1 MKKYT
6 ISYSVETVPIPKKR
20 ESVVVIHEINSFYF
34 VDCWLVGEKLNV
46 DFFSDSPNK
55 NESITECAIRILR
68 ERDVTSTDLRYL
80 GKQFDNVCYES
91 VHVYIS
97 RGGKGSL
104 GKNILKL
111 DFEQIL
117 RYISS
122 GVFVSKKGVN
132 AFKLYLKK
140 EKGAF
145 L

>member
-6 ISYSVETVPIPKKR
+6 ISYSVESVPVPKKR
-20 ESVVVIHEINSFYF
+20 ESVVVIHEKKSFYF
-34 VDCWLVGEKLNV
+34 VDCWLVGKKLNV
-46 DFFSDSPNK
+46 DFFSDAPK
-55 NESITECAIRILR
+55 REESITECAIRILK
-68 ERDVTSTDLRYL
+68 ERDVKSDDLRYI

-91 VHVYIS
+91 IHVYIS
-97 RGGKGSL
+97 RGGKDSL